1 MKLIWFAGSIC
12 AALMLGSPAYAD
24 SLTLEAYLAQVR
36 EANPAIQS
44 AQFRAKAF
52 ENRVDPAGALDDPF
66 VAMGVDE
73 VAFGSAPGYVRRYQ
87 VSQAIPF
94 PGKLS
99 TKSAIAKDKA
109 NSASSDAETLKREV
123 TVLATQAFYRAYYN
137 QKALDLNGRLQEIIE
152 GTVASTKSR
161 YETGE
166 EGHHDLL
173 LAKIELSSLDVDR
186 LRLQREEK
194 TLQAI
199 LNELREKPSDTPL
212 GDLSVAFS
220 DRGLTESELPPLE
233 NQPELKSLDA
243 FVTQAEKEEK
253 LAELAYY
260 PDFVIQG
267 MAMDPSSN
275 MMDARSNWGLM
286 VGINIPLY
294 AVEKQSKLLSATIQD
309 KKAAIRERSSLE
321 NRLNTELV
329 AAKEQ
334 LKTARNVVEL
344 YKNSVLPTTNLAVGN
359 AKSSYAAGSLPLTEY
374 LDTLKVQRTQEL
386 EYLAAQID
394 IELAGTRLEHLLS
407 APPVLR
413 LAPAKPSLFG
423 GRGMSGGGMGSDTV
437 NMGNGMSGPT
447 RKPKTSSGPSDSG
460 NAGMGGM

>member
-1 MKLIWFAGSIC
+1 MRIIWFTGSIC
-12 AALMLGSPAYAD
+12 AALMLISPAYAD
-24 SLTLEAYLAQVR
+24 SLTLETYLSQVC
-36 EANPAIQS
+36 EANPNIQS

-66 VAMGVDE
+66 VAIGVDE
-73 VAFGSAPGYVRRYQ
+73 VAFGSAPGYVTRYQ

-109 NSASSDAETLKREV
+109 NSASSDAETLKREA

-161 YETGE
+161 YETGD

-186 LRLQREEK
+186 LRLQREQK
-194 TLQAI
+194 TLQAV
-199 LNELREKPSDTPL
+199 LNELREKPADTPL
-212 GDLSVAFS
+212 GDLSVTFS
-220 DRGLTESELPPLE
+220 GKGLAEGALPPLE

-275 MMDARSNWGLM
+275 MMDARSEWGIM
-286 VGINIPLY
+286 VGVSIPLY
-294 AVEKQSKLLSATIQD
+294 TVEKQSKLLNASIQD
-309 KKAAIRERSSLE
+309 KKAAIQERRSLE

-329 AAKEQ
+329 TAKEQ
-334 LKTARNVVEL
+334 LKTAKDVVEL
-344 YKNSVLPTTNLAVGN
+344 YKSTVMPTTNLAVNN
-359 AKSSYAAGSLPLTEY
+359 AKSSYAAGRLLLPEY
-374 LDTLKVQRTQEL
+374 LDTLKTQRTQEL

-394 IELAGTRLEHLLS
+394 IELARARLENLLS

-423 GRGMSGGGMGSDTV
+423 GRGMNGGMGSDTV
-437 NMGNGMSGPT
+437 NMGEGMSGPT